1 MDSKITP
8 ARTPRE
14 DQPPMS
20 AAITPGQAPPLDPPK
35 HPLHALTTFELRDY
49 RRQLEN
55 AIAFFDTKDPVP
67 AIRDHLQATLD
78 AVTAEQESRTRLAH
92 A

>member
-1 MDSKITP
+1 MPP
-8 ARTPRE
+8 ATVSE
-14 DQPPMS
+14 
-20 AAITPGQAPPLDPPK
+20 QAPAVDPPK
-35 HPLHALTTFELRDY
+35 HPLHALTTFELRGF

-55 AIAFFDTKDPVP
+55 AIAFFDAKDPVP
-67 AIRDHLQATLD
+67 AARDDLQATLD

>member
-1 MDSKITP
+1 MPP
-8 ARTPRE
+8 ATVSE
-14 DQPPMS
+14 
-20 AAITPGQAPPLDPPK
+20 QAPAVDPPK
-35 HPLHALTTFELRDY
+35 HPLYALTSYELRDF

-55 AIAFFDTKDPVP
+55 AIAFFDRQDPIP
-67 AIRDHLQATLD
+67 AVRDDLQITLH

>member
-1 MDSKITP
+1 
-8 ARTPRE
+8 
-14 DQPPMS
+14 MS
-20 AAITPGQAPPLDPPK
+20 ATSTPGQAPPLDPPK
-35 HPLHALTTFELRDY
+35 HPLYALTTFELRDF

-67 AIRDHLQATLD
+67 AVHDDLQARLD

>member
-1 MDSKITP
+1 MPT
-8 ARTPRE
+8 TTTE
-14 DQPPMS
+14 
-20 AAITPGQAPPLDPPK
+20 QAPAVDPPK
-35 HPLHALTTFELRDY
+35 HPLYALTTFELRDF

-55 AIAFFDTKDPVP
+55 AIAFFDTKNPVP
-67 AIRDHLQATLD
+67 PARDDLQATLD